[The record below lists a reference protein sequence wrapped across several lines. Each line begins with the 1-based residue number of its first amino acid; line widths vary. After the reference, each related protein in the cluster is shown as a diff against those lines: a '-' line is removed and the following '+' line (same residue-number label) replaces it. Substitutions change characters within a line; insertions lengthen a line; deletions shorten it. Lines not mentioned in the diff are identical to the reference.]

1 MLENFHATGFSQ
13 WLMTKQIERQIRL
26 AFREGE
32 PPGEP
37 NLFPCPLTLVPLI
50 WLGRSLALPIPM
62 SRLQLH
68 LPNFD
73 GFVFAG

>member
-37 NLFPCPLTLVPLI
+37 NLFPCPVPPDPCPTHLARQEPRPPNSHVPLTT
-50 WLGRSLALPIPM
+50 SLAKL
-62 SRLQLH
+62 
-68 LPNFD
+68 
-73 GFVFAG
+73 